1 MKQTVSVLGGDPR
14 QLCLAELFREEG
26 HRVHTWGL
34 APPETEPPLEE
45 AASRT
50 KFLPVDHPLIQTA
63 RDAGTTFGD

>member
-1 MKQTVSVLGGDPR
+1 MPGEFTSPVQIKIWGPQSGRAALGM
-14 QLCLAELFREEG
+14 
-26 HRVHTWGL
+26 
-34 APPETEPPLEE
+34 